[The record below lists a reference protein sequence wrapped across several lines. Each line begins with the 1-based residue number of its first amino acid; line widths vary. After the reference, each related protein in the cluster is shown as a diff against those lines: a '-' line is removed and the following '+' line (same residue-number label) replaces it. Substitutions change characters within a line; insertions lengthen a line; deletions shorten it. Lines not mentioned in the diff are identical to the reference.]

1 MYRVTLHVALHSG
14 TGALSR
20 GPNNVSGTI
29 GFNGAARDHFY
40 ALVVDFHGVEINRK
54 GGKRE
59 RESFQGKGKEQGKG
73 KSRKDNKQF
82 ENLNCTKGSRVAK
95 LRPLSP
101 GNSKFL

>member
-14 TGALSR
+14 TGAFSR

-59 RESFQGKGKEQGKG
+59 RVFKEKV
-73 KSRKDNKQF
+73 R
-82 ENLNCTKGSRVAK
+82 
-95 LRPLSP
+95 
-101 GNSKFL
+101 SKEKVSQERTISSLKI

>member
-59 RESFQGKGKEQGKG
+59 RERGGETSFQGKGKEQVSQERTISSLKI
-73 KSRKDNKQF
+73 
-82 ENLNCTKGSRVAK
+82 
-95 LRPLSP
+95 
-101 GNSKFL
+101 

>member
-59 RESFQGKGKEQGKG
+59 RVFKEKVRSKEKVSQE
-73 KSRKDNKQF
+73 R
-82 ENLNCTKGSRVAK
+82 TI
-95 LRPLSP
+95 
-101 GNSKFL
+101 NSLKI